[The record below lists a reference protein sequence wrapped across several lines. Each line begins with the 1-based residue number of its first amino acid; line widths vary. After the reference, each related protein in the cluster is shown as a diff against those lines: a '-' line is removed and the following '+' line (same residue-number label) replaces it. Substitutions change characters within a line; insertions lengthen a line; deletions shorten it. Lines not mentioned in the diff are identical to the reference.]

1 MEQEYGI
8 GLVAIRN
15 SSLFENVLNV
25 YVLWQYKPLKNC
37 FQKKLHIQNRD
48 EF

>member
-8 GLVAIRN
+8 GLVAIGN
-15 SSLFENVLNV
+15 LSLFENVLNV
-25 YVLWQYKPLKNC
+25 YALWQYKRLKNC
-37 FQKKLHIQNRD
+37 FQKWLYIQNRD